1 MTAVL
6 SGGDVSGRDDG
17 TKQWPTGRTQAR
29 HDNGQHERRQVTGM
43 RAPTPRDGVYELYW
57 KFAAERQNVF
67 EARVAGAPGP
77 WTQDRIL
84 REYKFCNV
92 YRAADRVSQYLIRD
106 VAYRDDDSSP
116 ADRLFQIVAFRNC
129 STVGTWETVI
139 ERLGRSPRIADLESG
154 VFEAALT
161 EAKDRNGG
169 LYTGAFI
176 LCATDVYGRKTKHL
190 NHVELFRDMFVRSR
204 LAERILE
211 AESLEEV
218 YDLLHT
224 FPLMGDFMSYQM
236 AIDLNYSEHVN
247 FSENDF
253 TKPGPGALRGIKKV
267 FSDLGGLTPQEVIMW
282 MVDNQEAEF
291 ARLGLDFGGLWGRP
305 IQAIDAQNLFCETD
319 KYCREAVPELASA
332 RSRIKSRYVST
343 PEPMTLFFPPKWG
356 INGHIPQNEVLGDEL
371 ARARVLTP
379 MF

>member
-1 MTAVL
+1 MR
-6 SGGDVSGRDDG
+6 G
-17 TKQWPTGRTQAR
+17 PTF
-29 HDNGQHERRQVTGM
+29 
-43 RAPTPRDGVYELYW
+43 RDGVYELYW
-57 KFAAERQNVF
+57 TFAAERQRVF
-67 EARVAGAPGP
+67 DARVAGVSWP

-92 YRAADRVSQYLIRD
+92 YRAADRVSQYLIRN
-106 VAYRDDDSSP
+106 VAYREDDAGP
-116 ADRLFQIVAFRNC
+116 ADRLFQIVAFRNF
-129 STVGTWETVI
+129 SNIGTWETVTEI
-139 ERLGRSPRIADLESG
+139 LGRSPRIADLESG
-154 VFEAALT
+154 AFESALT
-161 EAKDRNGG
+161 EAKELNGG

-176 LCATDVYGRKTKHL
+176 LCATNAYGRKVKHL
-190 NHVELFRDMFVRSR
+190 NHVELFRDMFVRSS
-204 LAERILE
+204 LAERILG

-218 YDLLHT
+218 YDLLHL

-282 MVDNQEAEF
+282 MVENQGDEF
-291 ARLGLDFGGLWGRP
+291 ERLGLEFNGLWGRP

-332 RSRIKSRYVST
+332 RSRIKSRYTST
-343 PEPMTLFFPPKWG
+343 PDSMTLFFPPKWG
-356 INGHIPQNEVLGDEL
+356 INDRIPRDEVMGGE
-371 ARARVLTP
+371 AQRERVLQP
-379 MF
+379 V

>member
-1 MTAVL
+1 
-6 SGGDVSGRDDG
+6 
-17 TKQWPTGRTQAR
+17 
-29 HDNGQHERRQVTGM
+29 M
-43 RAPTPRDGVYELYW
+43 RAPTPREGVYELYW
-57 KFAAERQNVF
+57 KFAAERHRVF
-67 EARVAGAPGP
+67 EARVAGAPWP
-77 WTQDRIL
+77 WTQDQIL
-84 REYKFCNV
+84 QEYKFCNV
-92 YRAADRVSQYLIRD
+92 YRAADRVSQYLIRN
-106 VAYRDDDSSP
+106 VAYSEDGSSA
-116 ADRLFQIVAFRNC
+116 ADRLFQIVAFRNFSNI
-129 STVGTWETVI
+129 STWKTVI
-139 ERLGRSPRIADLESG
+139 EILGHLPRIADLESG
-154 VFEAALT
+154 AFEAALT

-176 LCATDVYGRKTKHL
+176 LCATNAYGRKTKHL

-218 YDLLHT
+218 YELLHA

-267 FSDLGGLTPQEVIMW
+267 FSGLGGLTPQEVIMW
-282 MVDNQEAEF
+282 MVDNQDAEF
-291 ARLGLDFGGLWGRP
+291 ARLGLEFNGLWGRP

-332 RSRIKSRYVST
+332 RSRIKSRYTST
-343 PEPMTLFFPPKWG
+343 PDPMTLFFPPKWG
-356 INGHIPQNEVLGDEL
+356 INDQLPQRDVLGDEP
-371 ARARVLTP
+371 ARTRVVEP

>member
-1 MTAVL
+1 
-6 SGGDVSGRDDG
+6 
-17 TKQWPTGRTQAR
+17 
-29 HDNGQHERRQVTGM
+29 M

-57 KFAAERQNVF
+57 KFAAERQQVF
-67 EARVAGAPGP
+67 EARVAGVPRP

-84 REYKFCNV
+84 QEYKFCNV

-116 ADRLFQIVAFRNC
+116 ADRLFQIVAFRNF
-129 STVGTWETVI
+129 SNIGTWETVTGT
-139 ERLGRSPRIADLESG
+139 LGRSPRIADLESG
-154 VFEAALT
+154 AFESALT
-161 EAKDRNGG
+161 EARERNGG

-176 LCATDVYGRKTKHL
+176 LCATNAYGRNIKHL

-204 LAERILE
+204 LAQRILE
-211 AESLEEV
+211 AESFEEV
-218 YDLLHT
+218 YDLFHT

-236 AIDLNYSEHVN
+236 AIDLNYSEHLN

-291 ARLGLDFGGLWGRP
+291 ARLGLEFNGLWGRP
-305 IQAIDAQNLFCETD
+305 IHAIDAQNLFCETD

-332 RSRIKSRYVST
+332 RSRIKSRYAST
-343 PEPMTLFFPPKWG
+343 PEPIMLFFPPKWG
-356 INGHIPQNEVLGDEL
+356 INGLLPPEKVLGDEL
-371 ARARVLTP
+371 AYVGILEP